1 MIELYNTA
9 IILYLLNI
17 LLGFGTV
24 MTLREE
30 ILYFVLYKSSMNK
43 LKKYMRSYTI
53 MQRLSLSFAKTKA
66 KRHKS
71 MCKKVLLFYQFYC
84 ILSIIIF
91 IICSITLYLKVF
103 LFINIWLG
111 IVKIILDLGYG
122 IHFYAYTNKTGSRMR
137 VWNFKK

>member
-1 MIELYNTA
+1 MSIQNIA
-9 IILYLLNI
+9 ISLFLLNI
-17 LLGFGTV
+17 IWGVGTV

-30 ILYFVLYKSSMNK
+30 ILYFVLFKSSMNK

-91 IICSITLYLKVF
+91 ITCSITLYLKVF
-103 LFINIWLG
+103 LVLNIWLG
-111 IVKIILDLGYG
+111 IVKMVLDLSYLL
-122 IHFYAYTNKTGSRMR
+122 HYYAHTNNTSSRLR

>member
-1 MIELYNTA
+1 MIKLYNTA

-30 ILYFVLYKSSMNK
+30 ILYFVLFKSSMNK

-91 IICSITLYLKVF
+91 ITCSITLYLKVF
-103 LFINIWLG
+103 LVLNIWLG
-111 IVKIILDLGYG
+111 IVKIVLDLGYG
-122 IHFYAYTNKTGSRMR
+122 IHFYSYTNKTGSRLR